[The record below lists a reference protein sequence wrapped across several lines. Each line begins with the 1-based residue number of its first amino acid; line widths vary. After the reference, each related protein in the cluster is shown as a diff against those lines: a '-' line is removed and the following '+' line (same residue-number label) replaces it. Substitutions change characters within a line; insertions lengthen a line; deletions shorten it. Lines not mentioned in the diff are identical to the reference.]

1 VIKFNK
7 NQIAEVFDV
16 SLTTVDKW
24 RLKGCPSEKDG
35 QKVMFTVRAVSDWLR
50 GRDFESSGT
59 LDLGQER
66 AKLTK
71 LQAEKA
77 TLELEQQRGNL
88 IPMELVIEG
97 WQGQIAN
104 ARAKLLALP
113 PKAAAQTAGMDS
125 YVEVEHVIREIIY
138 EALDELA
145 GDGVPKECMQRL
157 EVMAANL
164 V

>member
-1 VIKFNK
+1 MIKFNK

-113 PKAAAQTAGMDS
+113 PKAAAQTAGMER
-125 YVEVEHVIREIIY
+125 YVEIEHTVRDIIY

-145 GDGVPKECMQRL
+145 GDGVPKEYEQRL
-157 EVMAANL
+157 EVKML
-164 V
+164 HQ